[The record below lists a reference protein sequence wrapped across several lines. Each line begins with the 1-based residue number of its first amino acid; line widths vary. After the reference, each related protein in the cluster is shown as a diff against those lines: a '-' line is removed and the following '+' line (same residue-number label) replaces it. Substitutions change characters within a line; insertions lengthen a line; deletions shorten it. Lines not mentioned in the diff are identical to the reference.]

1 MNEYLLI
8 ILNKLSEIPSIR
20 VIAIANSVNLLYDD
34 SKKVLIAPVK

>member
-1 MNEYLLI
+1 MNEYLLH
-8 ILNKLSEIPSIR
+8 ILNRLSVIPTVR